1 MNVPRKIVDLC
12 VCVML
17 CAALAACVFVGGT
30 AGFGSAVVL
39 LIVALVISIHG

>member
-1 MNVPRKIVDLC
+1 MKAPRKIVDLC

-30 AGFGSAVVL
+30 AGSGSAVVL
-39 LIVALVISIHG
+39 LFVALILSIHG